1 LIVIKCDKNFQFTDI
16 QRCINEIEP
25 DHFNTLGI
33 LLDMFDLDT
42 TDAIDISKQY
52 NGSTLQTLYGDKIKF
67 KHRPQETEK
76 GLRFNENKT
85 RIDLVPP
92 SAILALSDVL
102 TAGAVKYSPRN
113 WEKGME
119 WSKPYAS
126 AMRHM
131 LKFWSGEDIDPET
144 GLPHLAHAMTN
155 MAFLIE
161 YMEKHKQYD
170 DRYKG

>member
-1 LIVIKCDKNFQFTDI
+1 
-16 QRCINEIEP
+16 
-25 DHFNTLGI
+25 
-33 LLDMFDLDT
+33 M
-42 TDAIDISKQY
+42 S
-52 NGSTLQTLYGDKIKF
+52 
-67 KHRPQETEK
+67 EK
-76 GLRFNENKT
+76 GLRFNEGKT

-102 TAGAVKYSPRN
+102 TAGAKKYAEHN
-113 WEKGME
+113 WRKGME

-131 LKFWSGEDIDPET
+131 IKFWSGEDIDPET

-155 MAFLIE
+155 MVFLIE